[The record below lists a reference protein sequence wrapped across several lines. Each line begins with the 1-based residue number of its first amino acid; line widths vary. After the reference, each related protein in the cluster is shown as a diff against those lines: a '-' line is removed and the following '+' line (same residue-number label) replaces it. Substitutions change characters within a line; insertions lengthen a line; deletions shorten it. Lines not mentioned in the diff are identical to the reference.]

1 MGSAILRAAHA
12 RQMDF
17 PRIEYES
24 ETGECEVPHSAQV
37 IRRKG
42 NLGEDQFYLFPYP
55 HLHGDCLGTFV
66 DSC

>member
-17 PRIEYES
+17 SRIEYDS
-24 ETGECEVPHSAQV
+24 ETGESEVPHSAQV

-42 NLGEDQFYLFPYP
+42 DPEEAQFYPLLISAFGHQTSNFAGP
-55 HLHGDCLGTFV
+55 
-66 DSC
+66 

>member
-17 PRIEYES
+17 PCIEYDS
-24 ETGECEVPHSAQV
+24 ETGECEMPHSAQV

-42 NLGEDQFYLFPYP
+42 NPEKDQFYPFLMSAFRHQTSNFADP
-55 HLHGDCLGTFV
+55 
-66 DSC
+66 